1 MKVCFIGIR
10 LLHFLQYMVFFSLG
24 PCGYFILPLINF
36 GYMLVNAVIDFFYGF
51 IFSRILNMRE
61 IREDGEISSLLN
73 FLLMMFIAVILYLY
87 QLWQDKKQ

>member
-1 MKVCFIGIR
+1 
-10 LLHFLQYMVFFSLG
+10 
-24 PCGYFILPLINF
+24 
-36 GYMLVNAVIDFFYGF
+36 
-51 IFSRILNMRE
+51 MRE